1 MPVRWVNRAAAA
13 NQRAEGRAPRVRHCG
28 AFPTTCIAMPDALPW
43 LRRSLLLILL
53 SLLAGC
59 GFKLRADVAWPAAWQ
74 PLEIR
79 SADPVSPLK
88 QELKRRLRQQD
99 VVLVDTEA
107 AAVLEIR
114 RESLQREVLSVDERA
129 RVSEYVLH
137 LEVEYLLRAADREV
151 LPAATL
157 RLSRD
162 YSFDELQALGAAQ
175 EEEVIETELRREIA
189 RRILDAGARAA
200 SDPP

>member
-1 MPVRWVNRAAAA
+1 MPEPWASPDVGAK
-13 NQRAEGRAPRVRHCG
+13 QKTEGHAPRMRHCS
-28 AFPTTCIAMPDALPW
+28 AFLTSCTAMPDALPW
-43 LRRSLLLILL
+43 LRHSLLLVLL
-53 SLLAGC
+53 CLLAAC
-59 GFKLRADVAWPAAWQ
+59 GFKLRTDVAWPTAWQ

-99 VVLVDTEA
+99 VALVETEA

-137 LEVEYLLRAADREV
+137 LEVEYLLRAGDREV
-151 LPAATL
+151 LPATTL

-200 SDPP
+200 AVAP